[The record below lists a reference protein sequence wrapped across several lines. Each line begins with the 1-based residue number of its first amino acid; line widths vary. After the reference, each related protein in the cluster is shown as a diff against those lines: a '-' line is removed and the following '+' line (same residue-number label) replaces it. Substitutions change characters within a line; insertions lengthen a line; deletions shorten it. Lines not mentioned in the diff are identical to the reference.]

1 MQAKW
6 QNKRKPAA
14 VESNETT
21 ESMEVGE
28 GEGAVAEGGLEGGGK
43 ARVLWQ
49 KVGWKEGGR
58 RGCRGRRWVGRRG
71 EGQGWD
77 GWVGRGTGGCVI
89 GGRGTGGGVIGE
101 GAQGNVW

>member
-28 GEGAVAEGGLEGGGK
+28 GEGAVAEGGLEGGEK
-43 ARVLWQ
+43 ARV
-49 KVGWKEGGR
+49 
-58 RGCRGRRWVGRRG
+58 
-71 EGQGWD
+71 
-77 GWVGRGTGGCVI
+77 GTGGW
-89 GGRGTGGGVIGE
+89 GGALEGV
-101 GAQGNVW
+101 

>member
-28 GEGAVAEGGLEGGGK
+28 GEGAVEVGEGEGAVAEGGLEGGGK
-43 ARVLWQ
+43 ARV
-49 KVGWKEGGR
+49 
-58 RGCRGRRWVGRRG
+58 
-71 EGQGWD
+71 
-77 GWVGRGTGGCVI
+77 GTGGW
-89 GGRGTGGGVIGE
+89 RGALEGV
-101 GAQGNVW
+101 

>member
-21 ESMEVGE
+21 ESVEVGE

-43 ARVLWQ
+43 ARV
-49 KVGWKEGGR
+49 
-58 RGCRGRRWVGRRG
+58 
-71 EGQGWD
+71 
-77 GWVGRGTGGCVI
+77 GTGGW
-89 GGRGTGGGVIGE
+89 RGVLEGV
-101 GAQGNVW
+101 